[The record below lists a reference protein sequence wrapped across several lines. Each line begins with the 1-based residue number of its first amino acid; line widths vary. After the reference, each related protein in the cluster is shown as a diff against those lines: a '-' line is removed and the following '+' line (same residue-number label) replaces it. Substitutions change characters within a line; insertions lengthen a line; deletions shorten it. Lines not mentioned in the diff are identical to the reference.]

1 MCDCMYVYVCVC
13 DSLFLCWITMSQMLR
28 LEQGSTPVVGSSR
41 TTNREPP
48 MKAMEIDS
56 LRFMPPDRVPTRLC
70 LCAYMPVSS
79 KILVGESMKSIKHG
93 AHVNILFLCIYNPV
107 SKLYFL
113 RFHQLPCGGF

>member
-1 MCDCMYVYVCVC
+1 MFNLFSFSLLIVIISGSNSCN
-13 DSLFLCWITMSQMLR
+13 SLFLCWRTMSQMLR

-70 LCAYMPVSS
+70 L
-79 KILVGESMKSIKHG
+79 
-93 AHVNILFLCIYNPV
+93 
-107 SKLYFL
+107 
-113 RFHQLPCGGF
+113 